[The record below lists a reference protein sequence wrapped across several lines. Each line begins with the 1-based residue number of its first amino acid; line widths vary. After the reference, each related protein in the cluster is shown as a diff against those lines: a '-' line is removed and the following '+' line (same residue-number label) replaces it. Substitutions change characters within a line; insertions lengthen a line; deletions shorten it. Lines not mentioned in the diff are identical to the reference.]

1 MVCCCSNSHSLS
13 KILFLSKES
22 GITKNKVH
30 LSARKGKE
38 YCLRSEGS
46 ESHKL
51 LYLHELYN
59 GKNALTNPFTMITSH
74 QNVKEKA
81 ENIY

>member
-1 MVCCCSNSHSLS
+1 MVCCCSKSQPFKN
-13 KILFLSKES
+13 IFLSKES